1 MNALLSRLNLSKW
14 VLGSWIALFATSLIF
29 IPTQLSQNYFDS
41 LAFPHLVF
49 LTFSA
54 LGFLVVIFLRNG
66 FRNISALEGLAFIL
80 LIACYAIS
88 ISLSGNVI
96 STLTGDTQRFT
107 GAISLFSFLVIL
119 IYHSNITID
128 KTRSLIIGIC
138 SIVTLVTILGA
149 LQQWKLITLPG
160 AGGAGSTLG
169 NIDFLSAWI
178 GTTIPLFLFL
188 LTKKNLR
195 KSTLVIAELVL
206 SIYLLIALDV
216 KQGWVDLILASIF
229 GVIYLLRHRI
239 KTLNLSKKNIY
250 WAFGLVGFLWVEL
263 VLLVPF
269 QKTKV
274 PLIGTDPNVQI
285 RTQYWLAGLKTF
297 FHSIFFG
304 VGPDNYGNYYQQY
317 RTLTSVLREE
327 TIASNDAHSAFFQT
341 LSTLGIFGSLAFL
354 AIFVLLVRAIITN
367 YHRYPDHRK
376 MLYFVSA
383 FFGVYSTN
391 AMISPITLPH
401 KFIFWALVGLM
412 LGLAYKPAS
421 PRENTPEITEGSE
434 GVDELQSR
442 SPLEVLESLNS
453 TKILKPLIATTT
465 VISIVVVA
473 LLSVA
478 QYKLVLTINDLQEN
492 SKSERVLN
500 YQHTSYFPC
509 AYYYL
514 TEQTIANQNS
524 LDKVIKFAE
533 AEVQTNPRC
542 VDARLTLAKYYFAK
556 NDAAH
561 LGWQI
566 KALMEMAP
574 ANRDVL
580 GLVGEVAT
588 KLGDRNLLGALHN
601 QEVKLG
607 FLK

>member
-1 MNALLSRLNLSKW
+1 MAL
-14 VLGSWIALFATSLIF
+14 ALTSLIF
-29 IPTQLSQNYFDS
+29 IPTQLSPNFFDS
-41 LAFPHLVF
+41 LAFPHLLF
-49 LTFSA
+49 LTISSA
-54 LGFLVVIFLRNG
+54 ALLLILFFRNG
-66 FRNISALEGLAFIL
+66 FKYVAPIESAAFISL
-80 LIACYAIS
+80 VIFYAIS
-88 ISLSGNVI
+88 ILLSGNPI
-96 STLTGDTQRFT
+96 STLIGDTQRFT
-107 GAISLFSFLVIL
+107 GAISIFAFLIIL

-128 KTRSLIIGIC
+128 KTKS
-138 SIVTLVTILGA
+138 LVTSLTSVISVVTIIGA

-178 GTTIPLFLFL
+178 GTTLPLFLFL
-188 LTKKNLR
+188 LTRKHLKK
-195 KSTLVIAELVL
+195 SALVIAQLVL
-206 SIYLLIALDV
+206 SVYMLIALDV
-216 KQGWVDLILASIF
+216 KQGWVDLILSLFF
-229 GVIYLLRHRI
+229 GAIYLARHRI
-239 KTLNLSKKNIY
+239 KALNLSRKAIH
-250 WAFGLVGFLWVEL
+250 WTFGLVGFLWVEL

-285 RTQYWLAGLKTF
+285 RTQYWLSAIKTF

-317 RTLTSVLREE
+317 RTVTSILKEE
-327 TIASNDAHSAFFQT
+327 TVASNDAHSALFQT
-341 LSTLGIFGSLAFL
+341 LATIGIFGSLAFL
-354 AIFVLLVRAIITN
+354 AIFILLVRAIN
-367 YHRYPDHRK
+367 VNFHRYPNHRK
-376 MLYFVSA
+376 LLYFITT
-383 FFGVYSTN
+383 FFIIYSTN

-412 LGLAYKPAS
+412 LGLAYKPVT
-421 PRENTPEITEGSE
+421 PREISSE
-434 GVDELQSR
+434 TIEESVEVDKLQPR
-442 SPLEVLESLNS
+442 LPLEVLESFNL
-453 TKILKPLIATTT
+453 TKILRPLIAITS

-478 QYKLVLTINDLQEN
+478 QYKLVLSINDLQKN

-500 YQHTSYFPC
+500 YNHSSLFPC

-514 TEQTIANQNS
+514 TEQSIANQVS
-524 LDKVIKFAE
+524 IEKVVKFAKS
-533 AEVQTNPRC
+533 EVSTNPRC
-542 VDARLTLAKYYFAK
+542 VDAHLTLAKYYFAK

-561 LGWQI
+561 LGAEI
-566 KALMEMAP
+566 RALMDMAP

>member
-1 MNALLSRLNLSKW
+1 MNNIFSKFATSKW
-14 VLGSWIALFATSLIF
+14 ILGSWIGLALTSLIF
-29 IPTQLSQNYFDS
+29 VPTQLSKNYFDS
-41 LAFPHLVF
+41 LAFPHILF
-49 LTFSA
+49 LTLCA
-54 LGFLVVIFLRNG
+54 LAYTIILFLQNG
-66 FRNISALEGLAFIL
+66 FKNISALEAAALVL

-88 ISLSGNVI
+88 ILINGTPI
-96 STLTGDTQRFT
+96 TALTGDTQRFT
-107 GAISLFSFLVIL
+107 GAISIFAFLVIL

-128 KTRSLIIGIC
+128 KTKTLVLSMTSII
-138 SIVTLVTILGA
+138 TTVTILGA

-160 AGGAGSTLG
+160 AGGSGSTLG

-188 LTKKNLR
+188 LTRKNFKKSAFVLF
-195 KSTLVIAELVL
+195 ELVL
-206 SIYLLIALDV
+206 SIYLLVALDV
-216 KQGWVDLILASIF
+216 KQGWVDLILASF
-229 GVIYLLRHRI
+229 FAGVYLLRHRI
-239 KTLNLSKKNIY
+239 RALDLTKKSIY
-250 WAFGLVGFLWVEL
+250 WAFGLAGFLWIEI

-269 QKTKV
+269 QKAKI

-285 RTQYWLAGLKTF
+285 RTQYWIAGLKTF

-354 AIFVLLVRAIITN
+354 LIFALLVRAININ
-367 YHRYPDHRK
+367 YHRYPENRK
-376 MLYFVSA
+376 FIYFVSS
-383 FFGVYSTN
+383 FFVIYSTN

-412 LGLAYKPAS
+412 FGLAYKPVLIKINS
-421 PRENTPEITEGSE
+421 ESEDFGSE
-434 GVDELQSR
+434 EIEVPAK
-442 SPLEVLESLNS
+442 SPLEILQSLNS
-453 TKILKPLIATTT
+453 LKVLKPLIAITTT
-465 VISIVVVA
+465 ISVVVIV
-473 LLSVA
+473 LTSVA
-478 QYKLVLTINDLQEN
+478 QFKLVLAINDLQHN
-492 SKSERVLN
+492 SKSNRVMN
-500 YQHTSYFPC
+500 YQHSSLFPC

-524 LDKVIKFAE
+524 IDKVIRFAE
-533 AEVQTNPRC
+533 AEVQANPRC

-566 KALMEMAP
+566 KSLMEMAP

-580 GLVGEVAT
+580 GLVGDMAT
-588 KLGDRNLLGALHN
+588 KLGDKNLLGALHN

>member
-1 MNALLSRLNLSKW
+1 
-14 VLGSWIALFATSLIF
+14 
-29 IPTQLSQNYFDS
+29 
-41 LAFPHLVF
+41 LAFPHIVF
-49 LTFSA
+49 LTISA
-54 LGFLVVIFLRNG
+54 LTFTIILLTRNG
-66 FRNISALEGLAFIL
+66 FKNIAPLEGAALVL
-80 LIACYAIS
+80 LIACYTIS
-88 ISLSGNVI
+88 ISLSENPFN
-96 STLTGDTQRFT
+96 TLTGDTQRFT
-107 GAISLFSFLVIL
+107 GAVSLFCFLVIL
-119 IYHSNITID
+119 IYHSNITIE
-128 KTRSLIIGIC
+128 RSKALIISLTSIIT
-138 SIVTLVTILGA
+138 IVTIVGS
-149 LQQWKLITLPG
+149 LQQWNLITLPG
-160 AGGAGSTLG
+160 AGGTGSTLG

-188 LTKKNLR
+188 FTKSNFK
-195 KSTLVIAELVL
+195 KSALVIAELAL
-206 SIYLLIALDV
+206 SIYLLIALNV
-216 KQGWVDLILASIF
+216 KQGWVDLILSIF
-229 GVIYLLRHRI
+229 FGAIYLLRHR
-239 KTLNLSKKNIY
+239 LRSLGLSKKTIY
-250 WAFGLVGFLWVEL
+250 WAFGLAGFLWIEL

-354 AIFVLLVRAIITN
+354 AIFTLLVRAIIVN
-367 YHRYPDHRK
+367 YHRYPSHRK
-376 MLYFVSA
+376 LLYFITA
-383 FFGVYSTN
+383 FFVIYSTN

-412 LGLAYKPAS
+412 FGLAYKPATVKQIA
-421 PRENTPEITEGSE
+421 EIETPESEQTE
-434 GVDELQSR
+434 ELSFR
-442 SPLEVLESLNS
+442 SPIEFLQTLNTQKVLR
-453 TKILKPLIATTT
+453 PLIAITST
-465 VISIVVVA
+465 VSIFVI
-473 LLSVA
+473 LFTSVA
-478 QYKLVLTINDLQEN
+478 QFKLVLAINDLQHN
-492 SKSERVLN
+492 SKSSRIMN
-500 YQHTSYFPC
+500 YQHSSLFPC

-514 TEQTIANQNS
+514 TEQTIANQS
-524 LDKVIKFAE
+524 SIDKVIKFAE

-580 GLVGEVAT
+580 GLVGQVAT

-607 FLK
+607 YLK